1 MTGMKK
7 EIIITDTKNN
17 VYRYIDAKA
26 VVDNNGMLIK
36 VTFKYSDEAI
46 YFPIVNILNIQ
57 VKEY

>member
-17 VYRYIDAKA
+17 VYRYTDAKA

>member
-7 EIIITDTKNN
+7 EIIIIDTKNN
-17 VYRYIDAKA
+17 VYRYTDAKA